1 MLEDEFGNYVQIGDP
16 FFREE
21 RVDDSECCDNGFIAA
36 CTAAPI
42 CANEIESTDLTFED
56 GLCLE
61 SLTDTEI
68 CRVNSVEVSRGTP
81 V

>member
-1 MLEDEFGNYVQIGDP
+1 MLEDEFGNYVFIGET

-36 CTAAPI
+36 CTEAPV
-42 CANEIESTDLTFED
+42 CANEIESIDLIFED
-56 GLCLE
+56 ELCLNI
-61 SLTDTEI
+61 LTDTEI